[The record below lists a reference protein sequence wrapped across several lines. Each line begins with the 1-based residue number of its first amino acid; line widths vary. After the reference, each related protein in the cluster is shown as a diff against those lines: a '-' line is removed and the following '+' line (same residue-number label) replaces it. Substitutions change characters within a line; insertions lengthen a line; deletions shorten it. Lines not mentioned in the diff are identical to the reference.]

1 MILTGLVAG
10 SMTAAAFILLI
21 EKANPKIRALL
32 VGHYL
37 LTDIVGTIISFSLL
51 PVVGTATLIS
61 ACTFC
66 LVFTLYLSYKR
77 RTIEWI
83 TFPQVIKNTFL
94 NQK

>member
-21 EKANPKIRALL
+21 EKSNPTIKALL

-37 LTDIVGTIISFSLL
+37 VTDIVGTMISFSLL

-77 RTIEWI
+77 RTTEWLTI
-83 TFPQVIKNTFL
+83 SQLLKKTLK
-94 NQK
+94 K

>member
-10 SMTAAAFILLI
+10 SMTAAAFILLMQ
-21 EKANPKIRALL
+21 KANPTIKSLL

-37 LTDIVGTIISFSLL
+37 FTDIMGTMISFSLL

-66 LVFTLYLSYKR
+66 LIFTMYLNYQR
-77 RTIEWI
+77 RNTEWI
-83 TFPQVIKNTFL
+83 TVSMLIKRTMNRS
-94 NQK
+94 K

>member
-21 EKANPKIRALL
+21 EKANPTIRALL
-32 VGHYL
+32 IGHYL
-37 LTDIVGTIISFSLL
+37 LTDIVGTLISFSLL

-66 LVFTLYLSYKR
+66 LAFTLYLSHKR
-77 RTIEWI
+77 RTAEWI
-83 TFPQVIKNTFL
+83 TLPQLMKTVFL
-94 NQK
+94 NRK